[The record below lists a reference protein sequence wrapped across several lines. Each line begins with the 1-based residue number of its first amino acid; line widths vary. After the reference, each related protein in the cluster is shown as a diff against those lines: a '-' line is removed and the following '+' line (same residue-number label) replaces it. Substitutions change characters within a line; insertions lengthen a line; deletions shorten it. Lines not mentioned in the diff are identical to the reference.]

1 MFELLLAVT
10 TLLVGLVTGLLL
22 GFAIV
27 AMPGIAKLEHGEFIK
42 SFQAMDRVIQD
53 ASPAFMALWVG
64 SVLAVLGS
72 LIAGFSQLEGADLSL
87 LVGATI
93 VYLAGVQLP
102 TATINI
108 PLNNSIQ
115 EVDVAEASAE
125 ALANARQAF
134 EARWNR
140 WNIVRSA
147 FGTLA
152 TALMI
157 VLLLRL

>member
-27 AMPGIAKLEHGEFIK
+27 AMPGIAKLGHGEFIK

-53 ASPAFMALWVG
+53 ASPTFMALWVG

-72 LIAGFSQLEGADLSL
+72 LIAGFSQIEGADLSL
-87 LVGATI
+87 LVAATI

-108 PLNNSIQ
+108 PLNNAIQ
-115 EVDVAEASAE
+115 EVDVAGASAE
-125 ALANARQAF
+125 ALAKAREAF

-147 FGTLA
+147 FGILA